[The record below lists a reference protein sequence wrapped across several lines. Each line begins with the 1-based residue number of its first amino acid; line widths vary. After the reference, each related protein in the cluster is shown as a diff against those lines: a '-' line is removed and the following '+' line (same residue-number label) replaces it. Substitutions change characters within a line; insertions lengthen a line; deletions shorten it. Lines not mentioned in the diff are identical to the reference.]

1 MADRAHPGVTARHLP
16 GRRRHL
22 LPPALSAVRRAH
34 PGVRV
39 SAVGYDRPAR
49 GTAVAAG
56 PGPAQVEEPV
66 W

>member
-1 MADRAHPGVTARHLP
+1 MTARHLP
-16 GRRRHL
+16 GRRRQL
-22 LPPALSAVRRAH
+22 LPALSAVRRAH

-39 SAVGYDRPAR
+39 SAVDYDRPAR

-56 PGPAQVEEPV
+56 PGPAQAEEPV